1 MIPERR
7 KAIDLSSINTDLP
20 ELASIHTGVVVR
32 ERGDVALSAEIY
44 VPHGV
49 GPFPAMMFM
58 HGGAWCV
65 WGPAD
70 VRRTATRLAAA
81 GHVVVN
87 LDYGLAPEHPYP
99 WAVEDAVYGARWT
112 ATHAADYG
120 ADGGAIS
127 IGGDSAGATLACG
140 AISYLAGLPSAQLDE
155 GDLAGIE
162 VEFSAALLLY
172 GVYDFPARMHERDT
186 TPGTN
191 EVMFNLAYLGTLFT
205 SKHRDPLVSPIY
217 APNLDC
223 FPPVYL
229 NSGAEDGLLPQS
241 LAMTRVFAESGVS
254 TTLSVVADVDHEFL
268 QLDPTMPVV
277 AEEWRRVLTWLADR
291 TGASHVSAAVPE
303 PANIV
308 APS

>member
-20 ELASIHTGVVVR
+20 ELAAMHTDVVLR
-32 ERGDVALSAEIY
+32 ERDGLALTAEIY
-44 VPHGV
+44 VPLGD
-49 GPFPAMMFM
+49 GPFPAMLFM

-87 LDYGLAPEHPYP
+87 LAYGLAPEHPYP
-99 WAVEDAVYGARWT
+99 WAVEDALYGARWT
-112 ATHAADYG
+112 ALNAGNYG
-120 ADGGAIS
+120 ADSGAIS

-140 AISYLAGLPSAQLDE
+140 VISYLSGLPGAELDE
-155 GDLAGIE
+155 GDLAGVE
-162 VEFSAALLLY
+162 VDFSAALLLY

-205 SKHRDPLVSPIY
+205 RRHRDPLVSPIY
-217 APNLDC
+217 APNLDR

-241 LAMTRVFAESGVS
+241 LAMTRVFADAGVS
-254 TTLSVVADVDHEFL
+254 TTLSVVPDVDHEFL
-268 QLDPTMPVV
+268 QLDPSTPVV
-277 AEEWRRVLTWLADR
+277 AQEWHRVLAWLAER
-291 TGASHVSAAVPE
+291 TGARY
-303 PANIV
+303 V
-308 APS
+308 APALPTAAGA